1 MPDQG
6 NRYEFIGERLETPG
20 IVLDDKWMA
29 SGREAERLAGGL
41 MDRVKVLAGRYADA
55 LPALEARVDT
65 LDAQARSHLQETGV
79 GG

>member
-20 IVLDDKWMA
+20 IVLDDKWIA

-41 MDRVKVLAGRYADA
+41 MLGDRSAGSTFNSLSNSNHKGPCPLHD
-55 LPALEARVDT
+55 
-65 LDAQARSHLQETGV
+65 QA
-79 GG
+79 